1 MITLRLRDVSLL
13 MGDALGQYITKYAP
27 PSSNNTA
34 EYIQQAS
41 AALGVSADTPLNQ
54 IDPNKVAAFQAQ
66 KESGST
72 IAASGAPAG
81 NQPLTVQNTPN
92 GQGQIDPQAVAQV
105 QTAFQNVASTLT
117 SVDERTYDQYT
128 LNTYLQK
135 GDIAG
140 ATAYV
145 KNLAVKS
152 LDPINQDSYN
162 KVGNAVASLTQAKT
176 ILAQNPNLNLGPYQ
190 SILQS
195 SKPWL
200 GQTPDPTYTSFL
212 QSLTAATTLIINA
225 DFGAR
230 ITQPEMAISSQFL
243 PTKDDPPTTVMNKI
257 NGAIGLF
264 NYENDKV
271 IAQQTGQP
279 LNPLTDYLII

>member
-1 MITLRLRDVSLL
+1 
-13 MGDALGQYITKYAP
+13 
-27 PSSNNTA
+27 
-34 EYIQQAS
+34 
-41 AALGVSADTPLNQ
+41 
-54 IDPNKVAAFQAQ
+54 
-66 KESGST
+66 
-72 IAASGAPAG
+72 
-81 NQPLTVQNTPN
+81 
-92 GQGQIDPQAVAQV
+92 
-105 QTAFQNVASTLT
+105 
-117 SVDERTYDQYT
+117 
-128 LNTYLQK
+128 
-135 GDIAG
+135 
-140 ATAYV
+140 
-145 KNLAVKS
+145 
-152 LDPINQDSYN
+152 
-162 KVGNAVASLTQAKT
+162 
-176 ILAQNPNLNLGPYQ
+176 
-190 SILQS
+190 LQS

-279 LNPLTDYLII
+279 LNPLTDYLTAAGYTGQ